1 MGKSAAEILAAAL
14 NLPES
19 ERIVVLE
26 GLLAALPAPG
36 IWDAD
41 DPSFVQEL
49 ERRSAD
55 RNAVK
60 AALRDMDQG
69 DVGIPADA
77 HIQGLRKKLNLP
89 SDA

>member
-1 MGKSAAEILAAAL
+1 MSDSAANVLSAAL
-14 NLPES
+14 KLPES

-41 DPSFVQEL
+41 DPSFIQEL

-55 RNAVK
+55 GSPGVPWEEVK
-60 AALRDMDQG
+60 RQWGQARG
-69 DVGIPADA
+69 
-77 HIQGLRKKLNLP
+77 
-89 SDA
+89 